1 MKYGIPGSFQ
11 VEERGDFISGGIM
24 FLPLQLK
31 VEGRLCVVVGGG
43 KVAARKCRALLE
55 HGARLRVVAPVLVA
69 DEIWD
74 AERIEIVHGVYNA
87 STLQDSLLVIA
98 ATNDAEINGRVEHD
112 ARSAGVLVMRV
123 DSVDDS
129 DFVFPAWL
137 RRGSFTISF
146 GTDGTAPTLSTV
158 MRNDARQCFGEE
170 YAELCGKAAVARKHP
185 EWSKLDCT
193 GRHDVVRGMVQAF
206 TPAYPL
212 SVEDESIFAPRPAH
226 LAPGH
231 VYLVGA
237 GPGDP
242 GLITVK
248 AVECLRAATV
258 VIHDALANPI
268 LLDMYCRG
276 TRRIDVSKRK
286 GLHSHMQ
293 PEINAMMIECAQEG
307 DIVVRLKGGDPMIF
321 GRVGEEARALA
332 AAGVPFEIVP
342 GISCL
347 ASVPAY
353 AGIPITDREFGG
365 HSVGIYSLHL
375 RNGKGLSQEQWKKMA
390 NGPDTLVL
398 FMGMTVLGEA
408 VDNLTSNGLPGST
421 PIALITQGT
430 TDHQR
435 EIFST
440 LDTIVATI
448 ADMTLEGP
456 GLIVIGNVVKAAA
469 TMSWK
474 SIVQQDAVLAG
485 F

>member
-1 MKYGIPGSFQ
+1 
-11 VEERGDFISGGIM
+11 M

-43 KVAARKCRALLE
+43 KVAARKCRSLLE
-55 HGARLRVVAPVLVA
+55 HGAHLRVVAPVLIA

-74 AERIEIVHGVYNA
+74 AERIEIVHGSYDA
-87 STLQDSLLVIA
+87 RSLQDSFLVIA
-98 ATNDAEINGRVEHD
+98 ATNDRDINGRVEQD
-112 ARSAGVLVMRV
+112 ARNAGVLVMRV

-137 RRGSFTISF
+137 RRGSFSISF
-146 GTDGTAPTLSTV
+146 GTDGAAPTLATV
-158 MRNDARQCFGEE
+158 MRNDAQRCFGEE
-170 YAELCGKAAVARKHP
+170 YADLCDRAATARTQSGWSELN
-185 EWSKLDCT
+185 CT
-193 GRHDVVRGMVQAF
+193 GRHDVVRHMVQAV
-206 TPAYPL
+206 PGYPL
-212 SVEDESIFAPRPAH
+212 AERDTTEPVQTNAPH
-226 LAPGH
+226 FAPGH

-248 AVECLRAATV
+248 AVQCLRAATV

-268 LLDMYCRG
+268 LLDMYCCG
-276 TRRIDVSKRK
+276 TRRLDVSKRK
-286 GLHSHMQ
+286 GLHNHMQ
-293 PEINAMMIECAQEG
+293 PEINAMMIECAQRG

-321 GRVGEEARALA
+321 GRVGEEARALVD
-332 AAGVPFEIVP
+332 AGIPFEIVP
-342 GISCL
+342 GISSL

-375 RNGKGLSQEQWKKMA
+375 RNGKVLSQEQWKKMA

-408 VDNLTSNGLPGST
+408 VDNLISNGLPGTT

-430 TDHQR
+430 TDRQR

-440 LDTIVATI
+440 LDSIVATI
-448 ADMTLEGP
+448 ADLELEGP

-469 TMSWK
+469 TMSWRAVTPTSEK
-474 SIVQQDAVLAG
+474 EAVLVG
-485 F
+485 S

>member
-1 MKYGIPGSFQ
+1 
-11 VEERGDFISGGIM
+11 M

-43 KVAARKCRALLE
+43 KVAARKCRSLLE
-55 HGARLRVVAPVLVA
+55 HGARLRVVAPVLA
-69 DEIWD
+69 PDEIWD
-74 AERIEIVHGVYNA
+74 AEQIEIVHGVYDA
-87 STLQDSLLVIA
+87 SCLQGSFLVIA
-98 ATNDAEINGRVEHD
+98 ATNDGEINGRVERD
-112 ARSAGVLVMRV
+112 ARDAGVLVMRV

-137 RRGSFTISF
+137 RRGSFSISF
-146 GTDGTAPTLSTV
+146 GTDGAAPTLATV
-158 MRNDARQCFGEE
+158 MRNDAQQYFDAN
-170 YAELCGKAAVARKHP
+170 YADLCDRAAAARKQP
-185 EWSKLDCT
+185 AWGELNCT
-193 GRHDVVRGMVQAF
+193 GRHDVIRHMVQAM
-206 TPAYPL
+206 PGYPL
-212 SVEDESIFAPRPAH
+212 AGENTTAPVATNAPNF
-226 LAPGH
+226 APGH

-248 AVECLRAATV
+248 AVQCLRAATV

-276 TRRIDVSKRK
+276 TRRLDVSKRK
-286 GLHSHMQ
+286 GLHNHMQ
-293 PEINAMMIECAQEG
+293 PEINAMMIDCARQG

-332 AAGVPFEIVP
+332 GAAVPFEIVP
-342 GISCL
+342 GISSL

-408 VDNLTSNGLPGST
+408 VDNLMRNGMPGST

-440 LDTIVATI
+440 LDTIVATV
-448 ADMTLEGP
+448 ADMVLEGP
-456 GLIVIGNVVKAAA
+456 GLIVIGDVVKAAA
-469 TMSWK
+469 TMSWRSVAQSNEK
-474 SIVQQDAVLAG
+474 DAVLAHS
-485 F
+485 